1 WLDGPA
7 RSFAEPLGEKIV
19 LDRQLA
25 DLGVQLLDRACRRRL
40 RVHPDLGIE
49 HPRRMVQQLLLLR
62 IDLVRM
68 NLVTLRQV
76 VHCRLLAQ
84 RLDRN
89 LRLQPR
95 VNLPSRLRHVPLRS
109 KPFGADFLQPSQWS
123 QKPGPLQSSP
133 IAAPSFSG
141 PTRSRPTRCCSTRI
155 ITPSACWAACRGG
168 ASTTICER
176 PSTRSGAAR
185 SARST

>member
-25 DLGVQLLDRACRRRL
+25 NLGVQLLDRACRRRL

-49 HPRRMVQQLLLLR
+49 HPRRMVQQLLLPR

-123 QKPGPLQSSP
+123 QKPGPLQSSRDWVTSSLSP
-133 IAAPSFSG
+133 NLWATRALCLMRCAMLFS
-141 PTRSRPTRCCSTRI
+141 I
-155 ITPSACWAACRGG
+155 SACV
-168 ASTTICER
+168 R
-176 PSTRSGAAR
+176 PSLACN
-185 SARST
+185 